1 LPLEQDCMH
10 HDAYNLENLK
20 NYVCV
25 CMCTNVMGVCNA
37 QGVHGWTQ
45 AREGWWGIDK
55 KFF

>member
-45 AREGWWGIDK
+45 AGEGWWGIDK